1 MDCALTTFR
10 GRLFQSL
17 MVLGKNEYNW
27 KMSIIDGLSII
38 DCLFQTPR
46 LFMLFQIS
54 LNYWGLYKLSK
65 CFMLQYLIGRA
76 EARINCYVGRRRTY
90 NIPAVPSLGFWTVGI
105 IAARVQDL
113 DAILD
118 WHKLASVACDIFLG
132 NFVPP
137 RLFRRVESFDWA
149 GWFSSRNFVL
159 RP

>member
-27 KMSIIDGLSII
+27 KMSIIDWLSII

-46 LFMLFQIS
+46 LFYVVPGFFKLLRAIQTFQV
-54 LNYWGLYKLSK
+54 L
-65 CFMLQYLIGRA
+65 MLQYLIGRA
-76 EARINCYVGRRRTY
+76 EARINCYVGLRRTY